1 MTGDDKGPGSGKSGA
16 KVVKKTA
23 TSGSEL
29 AERLRNLD
37 ARLDGKTVERRVAE
51 KGKHDNAGFGMAL
64 RLSTEFVTA
73 ILVGAGLG
81 WGVDQL
87 LGVAPWG
94 MIILL
99 LVGFCA
105 GVLNVLRSAGRISD
119 PHSSAHSMRDSSG
132 ESQIPNTDLTDKRD
146 KSGDA
151 GKNG

>member
-1 MTGDDKGPGSGKSGA
+1 MTGNDKGPGSGKSGA
-16 KVVKKTA
+16 KVGKKTA
-23 TSGSEL
+23 TSESEL
-29 AERLRNLD
+29 ASRLRNLD
-37 ARLDGKTVERRVAE
+37 AKLDGKTVDRRTAE
-51 KGKHDNAGFGMAL
+51 KGKPDNAGFAMAL

-81 WGVDQL
+81 WGIDQL
-87 LGVAPWG
+87 LGIAPWG

-119 PHSSAHSMRDSSG
+119 PHASANSMRDGGG
-132 ESQIPNTDLTDKRD
+132 EGQNRKTDLAANRD
-146 KSGDA
+146 DSGDA

>member
-16 KVVKKTA
+16 KVLKKTA
-23 TSGSEL
+23 TSESEL

-51 KGKHDNAGFGMAL
+51 KGKPDNAGFGMAL

-87 LGVAPWG
+87 LGISPWG

-99 LVGFCA
+99 LIGFCA

-119 PHSSAHSMRDSSG
+119 PHASAQSQRDSGG
-132 ESQIPNTDLTDKRD
+132 EGQIPKAGLADKRD